1 MGRRRLALELIPN
14 EKARRSSYEK
24 RKKGMMKKAQEL
36 TTVWRRRV
44 HDHLWL
50 GVSNGWIGSGSAT
63 ATKPEIWPVSPEKGA
78 DRRAKRTVVLPE
90 FFASRKRKVD
100 AELAEARMA
109 NHEAKYPISEAQ
121 IEGLSEEDLKG
132 LLSSMGHKLEV
143 AEARLVVMK
152 GDAMRRSSHMYDHQV
167 HANDHIYDHHQMQGL
182 FQNPYLFSDVLPE
195 RNFHFTTPEGMMLSE
210 TACYDVLMVQPAPA
224 PCAALRQ
231 CQEGSVPDPNDAG
244 FFTRGFSV

>member
-36 TTVWRRRV
+36 TT
-44 HDHLWL
+44 LC
-50 GVSNGWIGSGSAT
+50 GVDACTIIYSPAGSAT
-63 ATKPEIWPVSPEKGA
+63 ATKPEIWPVSPEKVKRIIEQYMRKGA

-90 FFASRKRKVD
+90 FFASQKRKVD
-100 AELAEARMA
+100 AELTKARMA
-109 NHEAKYPISEAQ
+109 NHDARYPISEAQ

-132 LLSSMGHKLEV
+132 LLSSLGHKLEL

-152 GDAMRRSSHMYDHQV
+152 EDAMRRSSHMYDHQV

-182 FQNPYLFSDVLPE
+182 FQDPYLFSNVLPE
-195 RNFHFTTPEGMMLSE
+195 RNFHFTIPEGMMLSHA
-210 TACYDVLMVQPAPA
+210 TTC
-224 PCAALRQ
+224 
-231 CQEGSVPDPNDAG
+231 
-244 FFTRGFSV
+244 